1 VIGNPRGV
9 GKSEEGGAPDWDTYD
24 LIEWI
29 AKQSWCDGNVGMI
42 GDSYWA
48 WIQYGVAAQS
58 PPHLKCIVPHDG
70 GTDMYRDAFY
80 QGGIF
85 NGGEFANHWTV
96 DTVLQCIWP
105 GPVEGKRPPLNFA
118 AELAAHPYDGP
129 FYRQRSPWWKADT
142 IEVPALICVTLTA
155 LHSRGQLAIYPL
167 IKSPKKLLVEPE
179 TGYWAH
185 LRFITDKPLNQYVL
199 RWLDH
204 WLKGKDTGI
213 MREPEVAIFD
223 GATKKWRYENEY
235 PLKRTKWT
243 KFYFHGGTARTRKET
258 ICGSISLDA
267 PAREKP
273 DQYQLPDSTA
283 LLLAGKPV
291 LVYAT
296 PPLQKELRIW
306 GPLSAA
312 LYASSTA
319 KDTAWFVKL
328 FDVGPKE
335 EMKLL
340 SRGILKASFREL
352 SMDKS
357 GPGQPFHS
365 FQNPVALEPK
375 KVYEFQIEMRPVFY
389 TFKAGHRIRL
399 EIASDDLS
407 YFGSLHSLD
416 IQRLPMPVENTVYHD
431 ARYPSHLLL
440 PVIPDAPIIKRV
452 QPPLS
457 KVRWPLVPGNRWP
470 STKGGRL

>member
-1 VIGNPRGV
+1 MKMNTLSSGQSGPNSTFTEGRQAPR
-9 GKSEEGGAPDWDTYD
+9 
-24 LIEWI
+24 
-29 AKQSWCDGNVGMI
+29 
-42 GDSYWA
+42 
-48 WIQYGVAAQS
+48 
-58 PPHLKCIVPHDG
+58 
-70 GTDMYRDAFY
+70 
-80 QGGIF
+80 
-85 NGGEFANHWTV
+85 
-96 DTVLQCIWP
+96 
-105 GPVEGKRPPLNFA
+105 KRP
-118 AELAAHPYDGP
+118 
-129 FYRQRSPWWKADT
+129 
-142 IEVPALICVTLTA
+142 
-155 LHSRGQLAIYPL
+155 
-167 IKSPKKLLVEPE
+167 
-179 TGYWAH
+179 
-185 LRFITDKPLNQYVL
+185 
-199 RWLDH
+199 
-204 WLKGKDTGI
+204 
-213 MREPEVAIFD
+213 
-223 GATKKWRYENEY
+223 
-235 PLKRTKWT
+235 
-243 KFYFHGGTARTRKET
+243 
-258 ICGSISLDA
+258 ICGSISLDT